1 MNGVPGERI
10 RFWMEFRGAPVDR
23 RDRSRLLTPWHKWRV
38 EGDFTVPTDGGGDK
52 DDDGPDTH
60 TTPEVPDQEDVWGFQ
75 VTRGMCRCES
85 AVKKDIAWADE
96 ARSTYEKCDVPQHET
111 GAQVETCFKQYQPGT
126 KVVATTDPGGNISKA
141 KAPTNPCERIS
152 QRGTFGVHELFHRR
166 QGIRIA
172 SRLGKA
178 FLKKY
183 NELRGQENQWE
194 RLKESFPRETE
205 EFMRQWNDG
214 HDWAQSEIEA
224 YKWQRR
230 FYQDVLRALKRIC
243 AGPPSAK

>member
-1 MNGVPGERI
+1 
-10 RFWMEFRGAPVDR
+10 
-23 RDRSRLLTPWHKWRV
+23 
-38 EGDFTVPTDGGGDK
+38 
-52 DDDGPDTH
+52 
-60 TTPEVPDQEDVWGFQ
+60 
-75 VTRGMCRCES
+75 
-85 AVKKDIAWADE
+85 
-96 ARSTYEKCDVPQHET
+96 
-111 GAQVETCFKQYQPGT
+111 
-126 KVVATTDPGGNISKA
+126 
-141 KAPTNPCERIS
+141 
-152 QRGTFGVHELFHRR
+152 VHELFHRR